1 MTLFTSDYFEYYLTL
16 VAWIINNGIWNVLA
30 ASGAIALPFIVIVI
44 QEWLRARAE
53 GADEGNKGVLSAV
66 RIENRIWVAVIVVM
80 FAGMPFIPIDLSTI
94 QFDRTRST
102 QCQVLVPL
110 PNDTRWE
117 PAFTS
122 LNNQTALVPV
132 WWFFVHALS
141 KAVTAAA
148 VASIPCGTDLRQMRM
163 EIDATRIDDPVIS
176 QELADFSRD
185 CYGAARARLFM
196 SRPEMTEQDV
206 ANVGWV
212 GSQYF
217 LSTAGY
223 YDSLRSRVARSAW
236 PYDQTRDAGLAA
248 VTSGGGYPSCI
259 EWWSDPGRGLRARIL
274 EQVDPTLV
282 QRFQRWAGFLPPDEV
297 DDAVIRAVASPR
309 NQVMNQGQVYTDY
322 GGQIGFSLTDL
333 AIRVVSDVGVAV
345 GALAFLPA
353 MDAVRQAVPMVL
365 SLTKM
370 ALVICIPL
378 LLVIGTYELKLVM
391 TASAVM
397 FAVFFCDFWFQL
409 ARWLDNTILDALYGW
424 TSPHSNLNAL
434 VGINNTFGDGILQV
448 FVLATM
454 FLILPTLWTI
464 ALGWAGIHVG
474 GFLEG
479 LSRGT
484 RSVEAAGSKGPGTV
498 APIAFRK

>member
-1 MTLFTSDYFEYYLTL
+1 
-16 VAWIINNGIWNVLA
+16 
-30 ASGAIALPFIVIVI
+30 
-44 QEWLRARAE
+44 
-53 GADEGNKGVLSAV
+53 
-66 RIENRIWVAVIVVM
+66 
-80 FAGMPFIPIDLSTI
+80 
-94 QFDRTRST
+94 
-102 QCQVLVPL
+102 
-110 PNDTRWE
+110 
-117 PAFTS
+117 
-122 LNNQTALVPV
+122 
-132 WWFFVHALS
+132 
-141 KAVTAAA
+141 
-148 VASIPCGTDLRQMRM
+148 
-163 EIDATRIDDPVIS
+163 
-176 QELADFSRD
+176 
-185 CYGAARARLFM
+185 
-196 SRPEMTEQDV
+196 
-206 ANVGWV
+206 
-212 GSQYF
+212 
-217 LSTAGY
+217 
-223 YDSLRSRVARSAW
+223 
-236 PYDQTRDAGLAA
+236 
-248 VTSGGGYPSCI
+248 
-259 EWWSDPGRGLRARIL
+259 LRARIL